1 MTKKKKI
8 TVLITV
14 LAIVLVGALTAVII
28 ACNISNANEK
38 SVNAPQ
44 TEASTVNVT
53 EKGSNET
60 TQSTVQTTT
69 ENNKTAQTT
78 ENKPTTTTPNKSAPT
93 TSKSSSDSKSKKSS
107 TTASSSSSKDKIKSS
122 SSKKST
128 TSSKSTTKSETTKK
142 TPYWCTDGGTHH
154 EIDEGHGWYK
164 SYKEAEQAAFNN
176 SSSTTSR
183 HYEIQECPCGLF
195 TYYWGN

>member
-1 MTKKKKI
+1 MTKKKKL
-8 TVLITV
+8 TVLIIV

-38 SVNAPQ
+38 CVNAPQ
-44 TEASTVNVT
+44 TEVSTTKKMDT
-53 EKGSNET
+53 EA
-60 TQSTVQTTT
+60 TQSTVQSPT
-69 ENNKTAQTT
+69 ENNKTSQTK
-78 ENKPTTTTPNKSAPT
+78 ENKTETTTPNKSAPT